1 MGKQAIKDH
10 FESIAH
16 DYDKWKQKN
25 HYYHDLLKEFFKE
38 NVKPADKVIEFGCG
52 TGDVLDAV
60 DAKRKV
66 GLDIAEE
73 MIKRAREKYPGITF
87 QQHDCETVFPGAGE
101 FDVAILADIIDHV
114 TDILKLYTAVNRSLK
129 IGGRMCI
136 SSVNPIW
143 SPVFD
148 LAERL
153 GRKMPEG
160 EHNFVPNRFLI
171 EFLKLRGFRFVS
183 RGARFLVPRKIPFVS
198 NPINRIAPK
207 IPLINRFCIIQ
218 TIIAEKVEDWR
229 EEYKTDLSCS
239 VVIPCFNEEANIE
252 ECIARVPGMG
262 KWTEVIVVDDGS
274 SDNTAE
280 KVRRIMKQNDRVRLI
295 SYSPNHGKGYA
306 VKQGFDNAKGDIIM
320 ILDADM
326 TVMPEEFPLFFRPVA
341 DGTAD
346 FANGTRMIYPQEK
359 QAMRFLNQIGN
370 FFFGATLSW
379 LLSRD
384 ISDTLCGTKALKR
397 MDYANIHMGA
407 DKWGDFDLLFGA
419 AENKLRI
426 VEIPVHYK
434 ARTGGES
441 KMNPIKHTLVLLK
454 VCLIW
459 FFRLKLKIGRRR
471 KAGTK

>member
-16 DYDKWKQKN
+16 DYDKWKKKN
-25 HYYHDLLKEFFKE
+25 YYYHDSIKEFFKK
-38 NVKPADKVIEFGCG
+38 NVKPEDKVIEFGCG
-52 TGDVLDAV
+52 TGDILNAV
-60 DAKRKV
+60 NAGYKL
-66 GLDIAEE
+66 GLDIAGE
-73 MIKRAREKYPGITF
+73 MIKRAREKHPGITF
-87 QQHDCETVFPGAGE
+87 RQHDCETPFPEAE
-101 FDVAILADIIDHV
+101 NFDVAILADIIDHV

-183 RGARFLVPRKIPFVS
+183 RGAHFLIPRKIPLLS
-198 NPINRIAPK
+198 NLVNRIAPK

-218 TIIAEKVEDWR
+218 TIIAEKVADWR
-229 EEYKTDLSCS
+229 EEYETDLSCS
-239 VVIPCFNEEANIE
+239 VIIPCFNEEANIE
-252 ECIARVPGMG
+252 RSTARVPGMG

-274 SDNTAE
+274 SDSTAE
-280 KVRRIMKQNDRVRLI
+280 KVRRLMKRNDRLRLI

-326 TVMPEEFPLFFRPVA
+326 TVMPEELPLFFRPVA

-370 FFFGATLSW
+370 FFFGAILSW

-397 MDYANIHMGA
+397 ADYANIHMGA

-419 AENKLRI
+419 AENKLKI
-426 VEIPVHYK
+426 VEVPVHYK

-441 KMNPIKHTLVLLK
+441 KMSPIKHTLALLK
-454 VCLIW
+454 VCLTW
-459 FFRLKLKIGRRR
+459 FFRLKLKFGRR
-471 KAGTK
+471 G